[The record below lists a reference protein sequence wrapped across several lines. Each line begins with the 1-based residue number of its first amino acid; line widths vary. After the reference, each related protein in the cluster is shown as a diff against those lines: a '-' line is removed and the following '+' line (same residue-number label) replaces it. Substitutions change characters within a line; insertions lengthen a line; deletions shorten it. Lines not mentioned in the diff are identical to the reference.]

1 MTHIFFLAWFYR
13 TIGRESEQQKRS
25 ATIILFEEWG
35 TSGRIRPTIG
45 HLLQLLVRIEYFRA
59 ADYVAVDILKEDPPQ
74 RPPNGPAAVID
85 TTIPEEVLLREI
97 ESQLDDVHYPN
108 TESLNTNCPS
118 ELANV
123 NRNYKNLLNIDQS
136 KVKNLTAQQTSL
148 TQTNNNSNT
157 IDQQLEQ
164 MMDNFEHLST
174 NTNNRSATERRTTQE
189 QLIENQ
195 YTPSDNNLPNLIENS
210 ITTNGVSIETQQTNI
225 STEASI
231 NDSTSQFIPVMIG
244 EDGLRSFVAMST
256 DNASTQ
262 IPLVIS
268 GSGTRSN
275 YTTSTDLSTASEL
288 MSSFIPLAVMNGNYS
303 QLTSSK
309 SNHTME
315 NGIRSNGILS
325 TTSIDTN
332 SSYVLIPLS
341 VTNETGNHLLKHN
354 GTSS

>member
-1 MTHIFFLAWFYR
+1 M
-13 TIGRESEQQKRS
+13 
-25 ATIILFEEWG
+25 
-35 TSGRIRPTIG
+35 
-45 HLLQLLVRIEYFRA
+45 
-59 ADYVAVDILKEDPPQ
+59 AVDILKEDPPQ
-74 RPPNGPAAVID
+74 RPQNGPAAVID
-85 TTIPEEVLLREI
+85 TNIPEEVLLREI

-118 ELANV
+118 ELVNV

-136 KVKNLTAQQTSL
+136 KVKLLSAQQTAL
-148 TQTNNNSNT
+148 TLSNNNSNT

-174 NTNNRSATERRTTQE
+174 NTNNRSVTEPRTTQE
-189 QLIENQ
+189 RLIESE
-195 YTPSDNNLPNLIENS
+195 YTPSVNNLPILLENG
-210 ITTNGVSIETQQTNI
+210 ITHLSNGVSIETQQTNI

-231 NDSTSQFIPVMIG
+231 NYSTSQFIPVMIG
-244 EDGLRSFVAMST
+244 ESGLRSFVAMST
-256 DNASTQ
+256 ENASNE
-262 IPLVIS
+262 IPLGIS
-268 GSGTRSN
+268 GTGARSN

-309 SNHTME
+309 TNHTME
-315 NGIRSNGILS
+315 DGIRSSGILS

-332 SSYVLIPLS
+332 SSSVLIPLS
-341 VTNETGNHLLKHN
+341 VTNEMGYHALKHN